1 MMIASNVTSTYSLSK
16 SKSVLRPYEEHKQEC
31 LCYSELEF
39 EDELDGTGAADLV
52 EGVESSASGRAGGPL
67 VPPRNRGAHCARN
80 CLVAPLGVR

>member
-1 MMIASNVTSTYSLSK
+1 MVASIVTSTYSLSK

-52 EGVESSASGRAGGPL
+52 GGVESAVGAAGAQAAGHRL
-67 VPPRNRGAHCARN
+67 RR
-80 CLVAPLGVR
+80 VAEQRVR